1 MKKTLFS
8 LLASLTLLVASCN
21 NDPYEVHQSFFFPQ
35 KPEGMITYADQTMD
49 TIRLYSLDTWTA
61 STSQSWCSVSPD
73 KYQIRNDSLVLNTLM
88 TITNEVNTSGAR
100 RVGYIQVKTFTDL
113 GMRVVQNAWLNIS
126 RPEPMYSTTPE
137 DNMDNLPAN
146 KVYFL
151 LNAQAK
157 TDTAIVFT
165 VYQDNATLS
174 SSETWA
180 VPETTTFSAGRHN
193 VRISLEPN
201 PTTSSRTATLTL
213 TSAGVNTPISIIQ
226 SAKE

>member
-1 MKKTLFS
+1 
-8 LLASLTLLVASCN
+8 
-21 NDPYEVHQSFFFPQ
+21 
-35 KPEGMITYADQTMD
+35 
-49 TIRLYSLDTWTA
+49 
-61 STSQSWCSVSPD
+61 
-73 KYQIRNDSLVLNTLM
+73 M

-113 GMRVVQNAWLNIS
+113 GMRVVQNGWLNIS
-126 RPEPMYSTTPE
+126 SPEPMYSTTPE